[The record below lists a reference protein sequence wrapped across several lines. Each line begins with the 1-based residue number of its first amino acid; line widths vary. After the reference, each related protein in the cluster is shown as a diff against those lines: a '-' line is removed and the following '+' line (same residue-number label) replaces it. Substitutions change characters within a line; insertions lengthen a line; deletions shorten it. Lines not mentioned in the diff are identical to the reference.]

1 MFVGVLDELLYSD
14 YMLQKALFWT
24 LAWILALTSAT
35 NTMDIFFKIP
45 EPKIT
50 CSKSSILVVSVLLNP
65 RPVKFALGKGPK
77 ETAPSNPSKG
87 GKVSDEGELSEGA

>member
-24 LAWILALTSAT
+24 LAWILALASAT

-45 EPKIT
+45 KPKIT
-50 CSKSSILVVSVLLNP
+50 CSKSSILDVSVLLNP

-77 ETAPSNPSKG
+77 ETVPLNPSKG
-87 GKVSDEGELSEGA
+87 AKVTDEGELSEGA